1 MVFNFRH
8 NLMSERVVRSYASDE
23 SDSLE
28 RIKTEAGIE
37 DKRGRRRQQE
47 RFFWGILILSFVLIV
62 IACLDSVND
71 SKTQPLW
78 GISGAAIGGL
88 VSKFVKERTV
98 D

>member
-1 MVFNFRH
+1 
-8 NLMSERVVRSYASDE
+8 MSEREVRSYASDE

-28 RIKTEAGIE
+28 RIKTEAEIKE
-37 DKRGRRRQQE
+37 KSEKIRQQE
-47 RFFWGILILSFVLIV
+47 RFFWGLLISSLVLIV
-62 IACLDSVND
+62 IACLDITKD
-71 SKTQPLW
+71 RRTQPLW

>member
-1 MVFNFRH
+1 
-8 NLMSERVVRSYASDE
+8 MSNRVVRSYPSDE

-28 RIKTEAGIE
+28 RIRTEADIE
-37 DKRGRRRQQE
+37 EKREKRKQQE
-47 RFFWGILILSFVLIV
+47 RFFWGILISSFVLII
-62 IACLDSVND
+62 IACLDITKD

-88 VSKFVKERTV
+88 VSKFVKERTI